1 MNQAIIPGGTRRES
15 ALLVAILAA
24 GAFLRFHDL
33 SSQTL
38 WLDEAFSWQMVQFP
52 WDEILRHTTEDVHPP
67 LYYFLLK
74 GWIALVGDSV
84 FAMRFLSSL
93 LSLLQLVILFAFCKD
108 LTETSCAES
117 GGGRAAS
124 GVALLATALAALSV
138 FELEYAREVR
148 MYPLGGLL
156 AVSSSWLLWRAL
168 HRATP
173 SFRLWAAYSLSAIA
187 LTYTHNYGL
196 FTVAGHGLFVAALTI
211 WRGRRGPSAVR
222 LREAGV
228 ALAVVALAYT
238 AWLPVLLRQRD
249 RVVDDYWIPRLSVGT
264 VSGVVEQVFAGGWYL
279 KPAVAGI
286 AAPSVAVAV
295 LVLFVIGG
303 RLRDAYVAL
312 LASAPFLMA
321 LAVSAVQGRNIV
333 HHKYLYFSFPFFLI
347 AVAGVINRIPAKAAR
362 WAFALL
368 LVGNLTFQDWIAWR
382 DTDAAHKPGIR
393 AAAARVAAEYREGDL
408 VVALDLSGFLAARY
422 YLGHRVPLFYVPDG
436 DSGRKHEGKAVISE
450 RDCLTARDLN
460 GRRGGRAWVIATDIA
475 GAKVVYIPDR
485 WKYLWDW
492 AIADASPH
500 RGTVRLH
507 LFEAGEDSRAGVP
520 L

>member
-1 MNQAIIPGGTRRES
+1 MNQTMIPGVTRRES

-24 GAFLRFHDL
+24 GAFLRFHEL
-33 SSQTL
+33 PSQSL

-52 WDEILRHTTEDVHPP
+52 WDEIVRLTAEDVHPP

-74 GWIALVGDSV
+74 GWIALFGDSV
-84 FAMRFLSSL
+84 FAMRSLSSL
-93 LSLLQLVILFAFCKD
+93 LSLLQLVIVFAFCKD
-108 LTETSCAES
+108 LTESPGAET
-117 GGGRAAS
+117 GRGRAAS
-124 GVALLATALAALSV
+124 GIALLATTLAALSV
-138 FELEYAREVR
+138 FEVEYAREVR
-148 MYPLGGLL
+148 MYSLGGLL

-196 FTVAGHGLFVAALTI
+196 LTVAGQGVFVTALAI
-211 WRGRRGPSAVR
+211 RRVHRDRGGPPAVR

-228 ALAVVALAYT
+228 ALAVVAIAYS

-249 RVVDDYWIPRLSVGT
+249 RVVDDYWIPPLSVGA
-264 VSGVVEQVFAGGWYL
+264 VSGAVEQVFVGGRYL

-286 AAPSVAVAV
+286 AAPSVAAAV

-303 RLRDAYVAL
+303 RLRNAYVAL

-321 LAVSAVQGRNIV
+321 LAVSAVQGRNIM

-347 AVAGVINRIPAKAAR
+347 AVVGVIDRIPAKAAR

-368 LVGNLTFQDWIAWR
+368 LLGNLTFQDWIAWR
-382 DTDAAHKPGIR
+382 DTDAANKPGIR
-393 AAAARVAAEYREGDL
+393 VAAARVAAGYREGDL
-408 VVALDLSGFLAARY
+408 VVALDPSGFLAARY

-436 DSGRKHEGKAVISE
+436 DSARKHEGKAVIFE
-450 RDCLTARDLN
+450 RDCLTAHDLD
-460 GRRGGRAWVIATDIA
+460 GRRRGRAWVIATDFEY
-475 GAKVVYIPDR
+475 AKLVYIPDR
-485 WKYLWDW
+485 WKYLRDW
-492 AIADASPH
+492 AIADASPY
-500 RGTVRLH
+500 RGMVRLH
-507 LFEAGEDSRAGVP
+507 LYEAG
-520 L
+520 